1 MRLSTADGVSERK
14 LTMKKYSVCIIAAA
28 LIAAILTSCGKDK
41 VDGGAIMTNAAGQT
55 VAAQTKPD
63 GNLDRDEAGNLILL
77 ETDENG
83 KNVTD
88 KDGKNVT
95 RLQSLDHALVVG
107 NRIECSSFALNIPE
121 GWSNSNSFS
130 DLIIQKDGTKDKIV
144 ISTFTG
150 ETLQEKRDYRL
161 SAMDSIKA
169 TYENVKYSEYNTK
182 IDGEDASVHEL
193 FVDEVDPDVFMSF
206 YFFQH
211 NAVVYAVTVSSDRDL
226 TGNTTVADILN
237 TIEFI

>member
-1 MRLSTADGVSERK
+1 MRLSTADGVRERN
-14 LTMKKYSVCIIAAA
+14 LMMKKYSICIIAAI
-28 LIAAILTSCGKDK
+28 LMAATLSSCGKDK
-41 VDGGAIMTNAAGQT
+41 VDGGAIVTNRAGQT
-55 VAAQTKPD
+55 VAAQTKEN
-63 GNLDRDEAGNLILL
+63 GRIDRDEAGNLILL
-77 ETDENG
+77 ATDENG

-95 RLQSLDHALVVG
+95 KIQSLDHALVIG
-107 NRIECSSFALNIPE
+107 DRIECSSYALNIPD
-121 GWSNSNSFS
+121 GWSNSNSFT

-150 ETLQEKRDYRL
+150 ETLDSKREYRL
-161 SAMDSIKA
+161 KAMDTIKSS
-169 TYENVKYSEYNTK
+169 YENVKYSEYDTT
-182 IDGEDASVHEL
+182 IDGEKASVHEL
-193 FVDEVDPDVFMSF
+193 FVDAVEPNVFMSF

-211 NAVVYAVTVSSDRDL
+211 NGVVYAVTVSSDRDL